1 MGDRSLFAAGA
12 VAAALAALCCAVPFL
27 AAVLGTLG
35 LTAWLLKATYVV
47 IPALMVCLALLA
59 FGLYRRRPHRG

>member
-1 MGDRSLFAAGA
+1 VWS
-12 VAAALAALCCAVPFL
+12 FL

-35 LTAWLLKATYVV
+35 LTVWLLKATYVV